1 MSGYTINPEAASQ
14 AIQQL
19 NEYLEALGNEI
30 TQLKTV
36 EDDVLSDANWQGPNK
51 QEYRADFDAYLEAAT
66 GLLRNGYE
74 HLEAL
79 QGIVTAYIEN
89 EQR

>member
-30 TQLKTV
+30 TKLRSV
-36 EDDVLSDANWQGPNK
+36 EDEVLSDSNWQGPNK
-51 QEYRADFDAYLEAAT
+51 QEYRADFDAYLEAAA
-66 GLLRNGYE
+66 GLLKNGYE

-79 QGIVTAYIEN
+79 QGIASAYIEN